1 MKKFTLFLLMLCLTS
16 GLLSIDVN
24 AQSNYPSYTYDYWRT
39 PLPGV
44 NPYRVKQVILGTS
57 IDISLPD
64 DPEGANTTLK
74 YVEDLFVTDS
84 HYYLVDFQS
93 KKIVIMNKNFQVE
106 QIIRDIYE
114 YDDTDTLIQTYQ
126 LVRPRGIYVTE
137 EYIYIADENDLTNG
151 YIYVIE
157 HDGTF
162 VARYG
167 RPDNPTYNATV
178 FKPNKI
184 VVDSAGR
191 MYIVVVGAFDGI
203 VELQRD
209 GSFSRF
215 VGVQPVQVDPLD
227 LLWRSLLS
235 REQLSR
241 VRLFLPVEYNAM
253 SIDDEGFIYA
263 TSSGTSTAPIQ
274 RINPKGID
282 VLRKNGYVDP
292 IGDVVRMPNQ
302 VRSGLTSI
310 TVNDYGMYSVLD
322 RSNKKIFTYNDE
334 GYLTYVTGFEGEYE
348 GNFIFPT
355 AIKYDQ
361 ENLIVADSTDT
372 RTILTVFEPTE
383 FGALINEAS
392 KLTYQG
398 ESIDASDVWETI
410 LEMNSNYSLAY
421 IGIGHAYYRERN
433 YEMAMEAYQLGQDR
447 DNYSKA
453 YKEYRKIQF
462 EANFPLVGTVVG
474 LLLAGLLVYPI
485 IKDITKKE

>member
-1 MKKFTLFLLMLCLTS
+1 MKKIALFTLVVLTMFFTFS
-16 GLLSIDVN
+16 LNIH

-44 NPYRVKQVILGTS
+44 SPYRVKQVVLGTS

-64 DPEGANTTLK
+64 DLETANKTLK
-74 YVEDLFVTDS
+74 YVEDLFVTED
-84 HYYLVDFQS
+84 HYYLVDLQS
-93 KKIVIMNKNFQVE
+93 QKIIITDKDFHVE
-106 QIIRDIYE
+106 QIIRDIPE
-114 YDDTDTLIQTYQ
+114 YDENDNVINTYT
-126 LVRPRGIYVTE
+126 LVRPRGIFVTD
-137 EYIYIADENDLTNG
+137 EYIYIVDENDLTNG
-151 YIYVIE
+151 YVYVIE
-157 HDGTF
+157 HDGSF

-167 RPDNPTYNATV
+167 RPDNPTYNAVV

-209 GSFSRF
+209 GTFSRF
-215 VGVQPVQVDPLD
+215 VGVQPVQVNALD

-253 SIDDEGFIYA
+253 SIDPDGFIYA
-263 TSSGTSTAPIQ
+263 TSSGTSTSPIQ
-274 RINPKGID
+274 RINPKGMD

-292 IGDVVRMPNQ
+292 IGDVVRMPDQ

-310 TVNDYGMYSVLD
+310 TVNGYGMYSVLD

-348 GNFIFPT
+348 GNFLFPT

-361 ENLIVADSTDT
+361 DRLIVADSTDT
-372 RTILTVFEPTE
+372 RTIITVFEPTE
-383 FGALINEAS
+383 FGSLVNEAS
-392 KLTYQG
+392 RLTYDG
-398 ESIDASDVWETI
+398 ESIDAAEVWEDI
-410 LEMNSNYSLAY
+410 LVMNSNYSLAY
-421 IGIGHAYYRERN
+421 VGIGHAYYRERD
-433 YEMAMEAYQLGQDR
+433 YESAMEAYQLGQDR
-447 DNYSKA
+447 LNYSKA

-462 EANFPLVGTVVG
+462 EANFPVVATLIG
-474 LLLAGLLVYPI
+474 LSIVMLLAYPI